1 MTDLADCK
9 VRREPCVS
17 RGRRR
22 ARALALG
29 AAMLAAV
36 CATSRAATDATSLS
50 LEELLDVT
58 ITGASK
64 YDQKQGEAAAAVSV
78 ITRQEIQTFGWRT
91 LAEALASLPGMYVT
105 DNRQS
110 TFVGTRGFGLPG
122 DFNTRLLVMIDGNR
136 INDPTYDSAGF
147 GWQFPIDM
155 DLVERIE
162 FIPGPG
168 GAVYGQN
175 AMFGVVNVI
184 TRTGAEVNGAEL
196 AATYQDPQELRE
208 GRASWGAALDGGID
222 LLLSASGM
230 QSRGQDLFFDYGAY
244 PRSGVAAD
252 MDGQKDEHLFARL
265 ERGPWSVEQIYAW
278 GQKQDPTA
286 SFFSTPLV
294 QGQSA
299 ALTSTLTQAK
309 YQDAFADDTLQVRA
323 RVFNGSTDTLE
334 TLNYGAFFQTRGQS
348 QWDGAEVSV
357 LSSAVAGHKLLLGLE
372 GQDDPVSNQGVHGIG
387 FVDPAEN
394 FLIQAPGYRI
404 GIYAQD
410 EWRVA
415 DNVTATLGL
424 REDSNNVTGTRA
436 SPRAALIWRSSQATT
451 LKALYGI
458 AHRAPNEYERE
469 YGDNHSQVANPALR
483 GESIDTLELVAD
495 QRVSRD
501 LTLRVS
507 LYQWRLHDLII
518 QGIDPVL
525 GVPQYQ
531 SGPEVEARGIE
542 VSADKTWDSGA
553 RLRASLSSQDADY
566 VDSGALPNSGL
577 LNSPKTLGK
586 LNLSLPL
593 PAAGLRIGYETDY
606 DSSRMTRDGVA
617 LGGYSLSNIIV
628 SSDALARGLNLSVGV
643 SNVLG
648 KRYAEPAAINNWQ
661 NSLEQDGRSIRLKLM
676 QKF

>member
-162 FIPGPG
+162 FIP
-168 GAVYGQN
+168 
-175 AMFGVVNVI
+175 
-184 TRTGAEVNGAEL
+184 EL

-252 MDGQKDEHLFARL
+252 MDGQTDEHLFARL

-323 RVFNGSTDTLE
+323 RVFNGSTDTR
-334 TLNYGAFFQTRGQS
+334 TKSMGR
-348 QWDGAEVSV
+348 
-357 LSSAVAGHKLLLGLE
+357 
-372 GQDDPVSNQGVHGIG
+372 
-387 FVDPAEN
+387 
-394 FLIQAPGYRI
+394 R
-404 GIYAQD
+404 
-410 EWRVA
+410 
-415 DNVTATLGL
+415 
-424 REDSNNVTGTRA
+424 
-436 SPRAALIWRSSQATT
+436 
-451 LKALYGI
+451 
-458 AHRAPNEYERE
+458 
-469 YGDNHSQVANPALR
+469 R
-483 GESIDTLELVAD
+483 GERAVE
-495 QRVSRD
+495 RGGR
-501 LTLRVS
+501 
-507 LYQWRLHDLII
+507 
-518 QGIDPVL
+518 
-525 GVPQYQ
+525 PQTAAR
-531 SGPEVEARGIE
+531 ARG
-542 VSADKTWDSGA
+542 TG
-553 RLRASLSSQDADY
+553 
-566 VDSGALPNSGL
+566 
-577 LNSPKTLGK
+577 
-586 LNLSLPL
+586 
-593 PAAGLRIGYETDY
+593 
-606 DSSRMTRDGVA
+606 
-617 LGGYSLSNIIV
+617 
-628 SSDALARGLNLSVGV
+628 
-643 SNVLG
+643 
-648 KRYAEPAAINNWQ
+648 
-661 NSLEQDGRSIRLKLM
+661 
-676 QKF
+676 